1 MTKQKYLDTSP
12 NTGYSDGN
20 NDQAIQDEKQIC
32 VDVSTFLPI
41 IWTVRD
47 GEECNTEFVQ
57 KCEERSENVCGDV
70 TETVCEVCNVFS
82 KFFFFHKVILWD
94 LKNVE

>member
-1 MTKQKYLDTSP
+1 M
-12 NTGYSDGN
+12 
-20 NDQAIQDEKQIC
+20 
-32 VDVSTFLPI
+32 DVSTFLPI

-70 TETVCEVCNVFS
+70 TETVCEVMLSYFS
-82 KFFFFHKVILWD
+82 FSEKFLM
-94 LKNVE
+94 

>member
-70 TETVCEVCNVFS
+70 TETVCEVMFFLNVYLRS
-82 KFFFFHKVILWD
+82 AA
-94 LKNVE
+94 EG